1 MIFDKKTKISLI
13 ATLFIGLILGAL
25 LFGGSSK
32 EEEKNAKET
41 VIKDQ
46 IWTCSMHPQIRKNEP
61 GACPI
66 CGMDLIPLE
75 TSENS
80 DIDPNAISMSES
92 AMIIAG
98 VSTYKVGNSNGI
110 KEIAL
115 NGKVEVNEKGVYS
128 QSSHIPGRIEKILV
142 TFTGEYVKK
151 GQVVAYVYSPELAS
165 TQQELLEAYSVKDIQ
180 PQLLEAVKQKLKN
193 WKVSET
199 TIRKVIQSGKAQ
211 DKFAITADVSG
222 YVVKKN
228 VELGDYVQRG
238 QTLYDVADL
247 SKVWVLFEI
256 YETEIGW
263 IKKGDK
269 VNYTIASFPGESF
282 SGIISFID
290 PFINP
295 STRIAKARIEVNNSN
310 LKLKPEM
317 FVSGIIK
324 SKMTANKSSLSVP
337 KSAVMWTGKRSIVY
351 IKNESEKRISFKLR
365 EVTLGPLLGSDYI
378 IEEGLEAGEEIAVN
392 GTFNI
397 DAAAQLA
404 GKPSMM
410 NIEGSKMNTGHDH
423 GATQSNAVEEKQAT
437 IQTKKTT
444 INQEAKTS
452 LKPLFSN
459 YFQLKDALTKGDFN
473 ASKKALLDFEKTLS
487 KINMNVF
494 KGDSHKL
501 WMSYVTPLKKNT
513 LHAEHLKDIKEIR
526 MAFEPISN
534 VMIAIVKSFR
544 PLTEK
549 TYVQFCPMA
558 NNDKGANWLSTED
571 KVVNPYFGPT
581 MIKCGEIKSEIT
593 NKQ

>member
-1 MIFDKKTKISLI
+1 MTFDKKTKIALA
-13 ATLFIGLILGAL
+13 ATLLLGLLLGAL
-25 LFGGSSK
+25 LFGGSAK
-32 EEEKNAKET
+32 EEQKTSEET
-41 VIKDQ
+41 VTKDQ

-75 TSENS
+75 TSDNS
-80 DIDPNAISMSES
+80 DIDPDAISMSES

-98 VSTYKVGNSNGI
+98 VSTYKVGNSDGI
-110 KEIAL
+110 KEITL

-151 GQVVAYVYSPELAS
+151 GQVVAYVYSPELA
-165 TQQELLEAYSVKDIQ
+165 TAQQELIEAYSIRDLQ
-180 PQLLEAVKQKLKN
+180 PQLFEAVKQKLRN

-199 TIRKVIQSGKAQ
+199 TIKNVLSSGKAQ
-211 DKFAITADVSG
+211 DKFPITADVSG

-247 SKVWVLFEI
+247 STVWVLFEI
-256 YETEIGW
+256 YESDIPW
-263 IKKGDK
+263 IKKGDQ

-282 SGIISFID
+282 SGTISFID

-295 STRIAKARIEVNNSN
+295 STRIATARVEVRNSN

-317 FVSGIIK
+317 FVSGTI
-324 SKMTANKSSLSVP
+324 SSRVATNKSSLSVP

-351 IKNESEKRISFKLR
+351 VKNESEKGVSFKLR
-365 EVTLGPLLGSDYI
+365 QVTLGPLLGNDYL
-378 IEEGLEAGEEIAVN
+378 IEEGLEAGEEVVAN
-392 GTFNI
+392 GTFNV

-410 NIEGSKMNTGHDH
+410 NLEGGKVNTGHDH
-423 GATQSNAVEEKQAT
+423 GATQSNAVEEKQSSL
-437 IQTKKTT
+437 QTKKTA
-444 INQEAKTS
+444 INEEAKTS
-452 LKPLFSN
+452 LKPLFSS
-459 YFQLKDALTKGDFN
+459 YFKLKDALTKGDFN
-473 ASKKALLDFEKTLS
+473 TSKNALVDFEKTLS

-501 WMSYVTPLKKNT
+501 WMSYATPLKKNS

-534 VMIAIVKSFR
+534 VMIAMAKSFR

-558 NNDKGANWLSTED
+558 NNDKGANWLSKED
-571 KVVNPYFGPT
+571 KVVNPYFGPA
-581 MIKCGEIKSEIT
+581 MIKCGEVKAVIK
-593 NKQ
+593 Q

>member
-1 MIFDKKTKISLI
+1 MILDKKTKISLI
-13 ATLFIGLILGAL
+13 ATLFIGLLLGAL
-25 LFGGSSK
+25 LFGGSANEK
-32 EEEKNAKET
+32 EKIATET
-41 VIKDQ
+41 VTKEQ
-46 IWTCSMHPQIRKNEP
+46 IWTCSMHPQIRRNEP

-75 TSENS
+75 TSGS
-80 DIDPNAISMSES
+80 GDIDPNAISMSES

-98 VSTYKVGNSNGI
+98 VSTIKVGSSDGI

-142 TFTGEYVKK
+142 TFTGEYVRK

-165 TQQELLEAYSVKDIQ
+165 AQQELLEAYSVKDIQ
-180 PQLLEAVKQKLKN
+180 PQLFEAVKQKLKN

-199 TIRKVIQSGKAQ
+199 SIKTILKSGKAQ
-211 DKFAITADVSG
+211 DRFAITADVSG

-238 QTLYDVADL
+238 QTLYEVADL
-247 SKVWVLFEI
+247 STVWVLFEI
-256 YETEIGW
+256 YETELNW

-269 VNYTIASFPGESF
+269 INYTIASFPGESF
-282 SGIISFID
+282 SGTISFID

-295 STRIAKARIEVNNSN
+295 NSRIAKARIEVSNSN
-310 LKLKPEM
+310 FRLKPEM
-317 FVSGIIK
+317 FVSGTAK
-324 SKMTANKSSLSVP
+324 SKVATGKSSLSVP

-351 IKNESEKRISFKLR
+351 IKNEAESGISFKLR
-365 EVTLGPLLGSDYI
+365 EVTLGPLLGDNYL

-410 NIEGSKMNTGHDH
+410 NLEGGKMKTGHNH
-423 GATQSNAVEEKQAT
+423 GGTQSNAVEEKQSSL
-437 IQTKKTT
+437 QTKKTA
-444 INQEAKTS
+444 INEEAKTS
-452 LKPLFSN
+452 LNPLFSS
-459 YFQLKDALTKGDFN
+459 YFKLKDALTKGDFN
-473 ASKKALLDFEKTLS
+473 TSKKALVDFEKTLS

-494 KGDSHKL
+494 KGDLHKL
-501 WMSYVTPLKKNT
+501 WMSYATPLKKNS
-513 LHAEHLKDIKEIR
+513 LHAEHLKNIKEIR

-534 VMIAIVKSFR
+534 VMIAMAKSFR

-558 NNDKGANWLSTED
+558 NNDKGANWLSKED
-571 KVVNPYFGPT
+571 KVVNPYFGPA
-581 MIKCGEIKSEIT
+581 MIKCGEVKAVIK
-593 NKQ
+593 Q

>member
-1 MIFDKKTKISLI
+1 MIFDKKTKITLV
-13 ATLFIGLILGAL
+13 ATLIIGLILGAL

-32 EEEKNAKET
+32 QEEKNSQET
-41 VIKDQ
+41 VTKDQ

-98 VSTYKVGNSNGI
+98 VSTYKVGNSDGI

-142 TFTGEYVKK
+142 TFTGEYVRK

-165 TQQELLEAYSVKDIQ
+165 AQQELLEAYSVKDIQ

-193 WKVSET
+193 WRVSET
-199 TIRKVIQSGKAQ
+199 TIKKVIQSGKAQ

-238 QTLYDVADL
+238 QTLYEVADL

-282 SGIISFID
+282 SGTISFID

-317 FVSGIIK
+317 FVSGIIN

-351 IKNESEKRISFKLR
+351 IKNESEKGISFKLR

-410 NIEGSKMNTGHDH
+410 NIEGGKVNTGHDH
-423 GATQSNAVEEKQAT
+423 GGMKATMPNDKQT
-437 IQTKKTT
+437 TLQTTKTT
-444 INQEAKTS
+444 ISTDAKAS
-452 LKPLFSN
+452 LQPLYKD
-459 YFQLKDALTKGDFN
+459 YFELKDALTKDDFN
-473 ASKKALLDFEKTLS
+473 LAKNAISKFEKSLN
-487 KINMNVF
+487 KINMNLF
-494 KGDSHKL
+494 KGDAHKI
-501 WMSYVTPLKKNT
+501 WMNYQTELKNNT
-513 LHAEHLKDIKEIR
+513 LHAAHIKDIKEMR
-526 MAFEPISN
+526 KSFESISN
-534 VMIAIVKSFR
+534 VMIAMTKSFK
-544 PLTEK
+544 PLKESS
-549 TYVQFCPMA
+549 YIQFCPMA
-558 NNDKGANWLSTED
+558 NNDKGANWLSKEN
-571 KVVNPYFGPT
+571 KVVNPYFGAS
-581 MIKCGEIKSEIT
+581 MSKCGEVKQTIK
-593 NKQ
+593 

>member
-61 GACPI
+61 DACPI

-98 VSTYKVGNSNGI
+98 VSTYKVGNSDGI

-558 NNDKGANWLSTED
+558 NNDKGANWLSKEN

-593 NKQ
+593 NK